1 MLNKKPNAKLL
12 WMQFEDVLAPR
23 LGLTVKERAVYSYLL
38 RHSLVVGKL
47 RLQFAVMS
55 LARTLGLSIGPVRQ
69 AVRRFDELGALRVL
83 ERSKTGHLVEMRLP
97 EKIRALRPG
106 KNGALVAVG
115 AAGEPSASTL
125 ETTDFL
131 KTWALRKTIHDRER
145 GACFYCLRRT
155 PANVH
160 CLDHVV
166 PRVRFGRN
174 SYRNLVSCCIECNSR
189 KGDRPV
195 RDFLRTLYRQGRLTP
210 AELDGRVRA
219 LKDLAAGKPPRA
231 PVRVCARHAVR
242 IQGEEPAGCRPYE
255 IEVKIRPASEGGP
268 YKRERKGVHRRSCLC
283 AVTVSVS
290 LRPSALNLF
299 LPVCLTVARSSASP
313 VLRARN
319 DCTAHA
325 RFPARGQ
332 TAAFRATRA
341 WRSTLRAAVR

>member
-1 MLNKKPNAKLL
+1 
-12 WMQFEDVLAPR
+12 
-23 LGLTVKERAVYSYLL
+23 
-38 RHSLVVGKL
+38 
-47 RLQFAVMS
+47 
-55 LARTLGLSIGPVRQ
+55 
-69 AVRRFDELGALRVL
+69 VL
-83 ERSKTGHLVEMRLP
+83 ERSKTGYLVEMRLP

-115 AAGEPSASTL
+115 SAGEPSASTL

-219 LKDLAAGKPPRA
+219 LKDLAAGKPPPRS
-231 PVRVCARHAVR
+231 
-242 IQGEEPAGCRPYE
+242 RP
-255 IEVKIRPASEGGP
+255 
-268 YKRERKGVHRRSCLC
+268 CM
-283 AVTVSVS
+283 
-290 LRPSALNLF
+290 
-299 LPVCLTVARSSASP
+299 
-313 VLRARN
+313 
-319 DCTAHA
+319 CTARRAHTRRRA
-325 RFPARGQ
+325 GRMPALRNRGQ
-332 TAAFRATRA
+332 D
-341 WRSTLRAAVR
+341 